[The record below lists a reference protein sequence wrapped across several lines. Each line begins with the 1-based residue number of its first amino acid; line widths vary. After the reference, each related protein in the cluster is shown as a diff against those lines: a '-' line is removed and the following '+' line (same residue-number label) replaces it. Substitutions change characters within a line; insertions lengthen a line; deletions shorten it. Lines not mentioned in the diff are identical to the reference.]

1 MADKSGRKNA
11 SGGNGN
17 LYKYDCTITVNNV
30 KVPITVTLNII
41 ARRRFKAVVGLD
53 YAGFRFNDI
62 RIVDDVF
69 GNTLVEFPT
78 REFVDKQKETRNV
91 TVYFP
96 TGAYR
101 TAVNSVILEC
111 YKDILSKDGPVISLL
126 RKDSL
131 VNGRKKKA
139 KDETENAT
147 EGAEIA
153 TEVTETVSADE
164 GEVTQTAPENAA

>member
-1 MADKSGRKNA
+1 M
-11 SGGNGN
+11 
-17 LYKYDCTITVNNV
+17 
-30 KVPITVTLNII
+30 
-41 ARRRFKAVVGLD
+41 
-53 YAGFRFNDI
+53 
-62 RIVDDVF
+62 
-69 GNTLVEFPT
+69 
-78 REFVDKQKETRNV
+78 
-91 TVYFP
+91 
-96 TGAYR
+96 
-101 TAVNSVILEC
+101 

-147 EGAEIA
+147 EVAEIA